1 MKQGKNQCSSPV
13 HEKRSPKGPYVVT
26 SSGTATWSPPFWSL
40 TDQPSI
46 VASVSIFA
54 TAEAVKPIV
63 AGTLLAPEGTAGA
76 ASEGGDPTQAAGKA
90 QGIKSTPAD
99 EEEGP
104 LPRRAGLL

>member
-13 HEKRSPKGPYVVT
+13 PEKRSPKGPYVVT

-46 VASVSIFA
+46 VGSVSIFA
-54 TAEAVKPIV
+54 SAEAVKPIV

-76 ASEGGDPTQAAGKA
+76 LSAEGDPTQAAGKA
-90 QGIKSTPAD
+90 QGIKSTPGVWV
-99 EEEGP
+99 EPE
-104 LPRRAGLL
+104 LPRLAGLL